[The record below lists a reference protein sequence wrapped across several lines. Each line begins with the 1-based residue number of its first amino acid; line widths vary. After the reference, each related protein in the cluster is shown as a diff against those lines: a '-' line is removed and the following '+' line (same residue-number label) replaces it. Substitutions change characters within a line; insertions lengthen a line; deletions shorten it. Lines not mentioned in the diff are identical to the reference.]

1 MKAIQQPYVD
11 GKRLGKRG
19 RERTKAIQQPR
30 VDGKRLGRPR
40 GRGARSTL
48 EPKIAP
54 VPDFPRNTTGQST
67 LRCPAQREIRSAA
80 KGSGQRA
87 RRRRKSEYPPQ
98 ARPAKAM
105 A

>member
-54 VPDFPRNTTGQST
+54 VPDFPT
-67 LRCPAQREIRSAA
+67 QREIRSAA